1 MFIYITY
8 TCVREDQTLSRWIWN
23 YSHFLNFL
31 AAQEK
36 ENRPPTALP
45 LRWMFLLSFVCEFT
59 KPQQLRTSKLLWSFS
74 VTATYPG
81 TKTAVLHNK
90 EQSWNE
96 AAAVRWLSTSG
107 RLLAAAASISQQGKI
122 MLSCCPD
129 KMTEA
134 ALITFPQGSVKF
146 QLTSYLNLICTDVDR
161 VRDKQVQTVQSQT
174 DRSWRARRST
184 DEVFIYNNV
193 QHRDRAVQTNSDHT
207 FTSKSKAVFVGNVQL
222 WLVRSLS
229 WGNIF
234 ENKSWSNH
242 AFMWCWINWKRE
254 FPTGENPHE
263 HHLKVGT
270 LTGKV
275 WEIVVELLQSHIK
288 TWRMKDN
295 ILLSARNVFNYWR
308 KMLKTCLGSTIE
320 MKFHELVFKLSRI
333 NTTK

>member
-1 MFIYITY
+1 MNVFLWSHEFKEVLYVYIYITY
-8 TCVREDQTLSRWIWN
+8 TCVREDQTLSWWIWN

-161 VRDKQVQTVQSQT
+161 MRDKQVQTVFS
-174 DRSWRARRST
+174 
-184 DEVFIYNNV
+184 
-193 QHRDRAVQTNSDHT
+193 HRLIEAEGLEEVQTKSSFTTT
-207 FTSKSKAVFVGNVQL
+207 FSTETEQFRQ
-222 WLVRSLS
+222 
-229 WGNIF
+229 
-234 ENKSWSNH
+234 
-242 AFMWCWINWKRE
+242 
-254 FPTGENPHE
+254 
-263 HHLKVGT
+263 T
-270 LTGKV
+270 LTTPLFQNQRLCL
-275 WEIVVELLQSHIK
+275 WE
-288 TWRMKDN
+288 
-295 ILLSARNVFNYWR
+295 
-308 KMLKTCLGSTIE
+308 TCNSG
-320 MKFHELVFKLSRI
+320 
-333 NTTK
+333 